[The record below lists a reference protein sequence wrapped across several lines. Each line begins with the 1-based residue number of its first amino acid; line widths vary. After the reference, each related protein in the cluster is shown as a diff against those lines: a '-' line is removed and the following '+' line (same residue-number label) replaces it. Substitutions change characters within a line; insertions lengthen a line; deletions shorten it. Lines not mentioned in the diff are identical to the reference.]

1 MNINRRI
8 LTDPLKLE
16 EVRWKMLSEKE
27 QKVLSNLDRLAFSI
41 IRREEDIPP
50 ECIGIKW
57 GIFPEKDINK
67 KEE

>member
-1 MNINRRI
+1 MLTEDEKTI
-8 LTDPLKLE
+8 LD
-16 EVRWKMLSEKE
+16 
-27 QKVLSNLDRLAFSI
+27 NLDRLVFNI